1 MPRKTGEDQLLLV
14 TVPWLQQRKHESS
27 LAVPWWTDMHCAP
40 PCTRNSSSPKKAGSV
55 KLTNVL
61 DVTEMATPVVDGSP
75 SRTANLSP
83 MLRWQRRARMR
94 CHKFASGSPPDS
106 TTSGR
111 KLSLTTLQTMLSSV
125 PSPAKPKQ
133 EHCLR
138 QRGGS
143 VSLCG
148 KKRVTHGT
156 GVHVGQG
163 ARRRERGAN
172 GTSVALFF
180 YATTIFDVARCED
193 ALLFLLTTHEV
204 GAARAA
210 QLDRTHD
217 VRLLL
222 GTEDTKADPKR
233 VGREGRLSPR
243 TDPSRK
249 GAATLRMRL
258 GSLHFDEQR
267 K

>member
-1 MPRKTGEDQLLLV
+1 MPRKTGEDQLLQL

-27 LAVPWWTDMHCAP
+27 LAVSGWTDTHCVS
-40 PCTRNSSSPKKAGSV
+40 PCTRNSSCPKKAGSV

-61 DVTEMATPVVDGSP
+61 DVAEVATPVVDGSP

-83 MLRWQRRARMR
+83 MLRWQRHARMR
-94 CHKFASGSPPDS
+94 CHKFASGSSPDS

-125 PSPAKPKQ
+125 PSPAKRKQ
-133 EHCLR
+133 DHCLHER

-163 ARRRERGAN
+163 ARRRERAAN

-180 YATTIFDVARCED
+180 LTQPIF
-193 ALLFLLTTHEV
+193 
-204 GAARAA
+204 
-210 QLDRTHD
+210 
-217 VRLLL
+217 
-222 GTEDTKADPKR
+222 
-233 VGREGRLSPR
+233 
-243 TDPSRK
+243 
-249 GAATLRMRL
+249 
-258 GSLHFDEQR
+258 
-267 K
+267 

>member
-1 MPRKTGEDQLLLV
+1 MNGSEAAAYPFVAKNELQMEQESMWAKVQED
-14 TVPWLQQRKHESS
+14 ESE
-27 LAVPWWTDMHCAP
+27 
-40 PCTRNSSSPKKAGSV
+40 G
-55 KLTNVL
+55 
-61 DVTEMATPVVDGSP
+61 
-75 SRTANLSP
+75 RTAQVL
-83 MLRWQRRARMR
+83 
-94 CHKFASGSPPDS
+94 
-106 TTSGR
+106 
-111 KLSLTTLQTMLSSV
+111 
-125 PSPAKPKQ
+125 
-133 EHCLR
+133 HC
-138 QRGGS
+138 
-143 VSLCG
+143 
-148 KKRVTHGT
+148 
-156 GVHVGQG
+156 
-163 ARRRERGAN
+163 
-172 GTSVALFF
+172 FF

-243 TDPSRK
+243 TDPSGK

-258 GSLHFDEQR
+258 GSLHLDEQR